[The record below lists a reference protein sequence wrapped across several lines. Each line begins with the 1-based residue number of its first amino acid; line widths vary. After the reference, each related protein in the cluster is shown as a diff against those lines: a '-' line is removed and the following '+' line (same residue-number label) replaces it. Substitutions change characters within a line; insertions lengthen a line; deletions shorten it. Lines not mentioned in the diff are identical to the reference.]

1 MLAAHTRHVALGTHH
16 PSRQLTPGL
25 YCQGKAGAESGTCV
39 WKFLSWTVSDK
50 LSELHVTLCI
60 AEAMEEGSENLA
72 RPPGFNQ
79 VPAWGGS
86 VYFIFLGL
94 TFLTYKIKK
103 KLC

>member
-16 PSRQLTPGL
+16 PSRQLKPDL

-60 AEAMEEGSENLA
+60 AEAMEVGSENLA

-79 VPAWGGS
+79 VPAWGAQFTS
-86 VYFIFLGL
+86 FFSASL
-94 TFLTYKIKK
+94 FSPIK
-103 KLC
+103 

>member
-16 PSRQLTPGL
+16 PSWQLTPGL

-72 RPPGFNQ
+72 SIKSLLGEAQFT
-79 VPAWGGS
+79 S
-86 VYFIFLGL
+86 FFLASL
-94 TFLTYKIKK
+94 FSPIK
-103 KLC
+103 